1 MKVTSEHVFYSFD
14 PSVPPAARAAPGDLV
29 EFECLD
35 ALGGQVVDERQA
47 LESIDWSRVN
57 PATGPLYVEGAEP
70 GDALAVKILSIELA
84 ERGVVVTIPGEGAL
98 PHAAREARTRV
109 CRIAGDYVEFLRF
122 RLKARKMVG
131 VIGVASSEKPP
142 TGTPG
147 RHGGNL
153 DTRLVTEGATV
164 YLPVEYEGA
173 LLGVGDPHAVM
184 GDGEVCV
191 AACEAPGRV
200 LASVSVVKGL
210 APKWPVVELGDSCY
224 VLVSEEGL
232 ERAVRTAVEVAVS
245 ALAKALG
252 LDWHDAYMLAS
263 LAADVEIS
271 QLVDP
276 RKTVRV
282 RLPKDLIPAAELLKA
297 LAIGQFC
304 LSASTTLRGAKNNSW
319 VGMGCGHGHT
329 RYRDG

>member
-1 MKVTSEHVFYSFD
+1 MGRLVRVSKEHVFYSFD
-14 PSVPPAARAAPGDLV
+14 PGTPPAAKAAPGDLV

-35 ALGGQVVDERQA
+35 ALGGQVTDERQA
-47 LESIDWSRVN
+47 LESIDWGRVN
-57 PATGPLYVEGAEP
+57 PATGPVYVDGAEA
-70 GDALAVKILSIELA
+70 GDALAVRILSIELA
-84 ERGVVVTIPGEGAL
+84 NQGVIVTIPGEGAL
-98 PHAAREARTRV
+98 PHRAREARTRI
-109 CRIAGDYVEFLRF
+109 CRIVGDSVEFLGF
-122 RLKARKMVG
+122 KLKARKMIG

-153 DTRLVTEGATV
+153 DTRLITEGATV
-164 YLPVEYEGA
+164 YLPVEFEGA
-173 LLGVGDPHAVM
+173 LLGVGDLHAVM

-200 LASVSVVKGL
+200 LARVGVVKGL
-210 APKWPVVELGDSCY
+210 APRWPVVELGDSCY

-232 ERAVRTAVEVAVS
+232 ERAVKTAVEEVVG
-245 ALAKALG
+245 ALSKALG

-263 LAADVEIS
+263 LATDVEVS

-282 RLPKDLIPAAELLKA
+282 RVPKDLVPPVELLRA
-297 LAIGQFC
+297 LASSG
-304 LSASTTLRGAKNNSW
+304 SR
-319 VGMGCGHGHT
+319 
-329 RYRDG
+329 